1 MSYTDWGGY
10 LAFNSTNSH
19 TFWFKSNGDLSL
31 FFVMGNVS
39 TNFDYN
45 TGWEIYCNGGALWIG
60 GFDASYMS
68 FDNPGNACDG
78 NWHHVAVGWDG
89 GSSL

>member
-1 MSYTDWGGY
+1 
-10 LAFNSTNSH
+10 
-19 TFWFKSNGDLSL
+19 
-31 FFVMGNVS
+31 MGNVS

-60 GFDASYMS
+60 GFDAAYMS

-78 NWHHVAVGWDG
+78 
-89 GSSL
+89 